1 MVADE
6 AAAVSAEHVLA
17 LDPPDS
23 VLPPPRE
30 SAVTIGCFDGVH
42 LGHRYLIQRMASRA
56 HATGR
61 LAVAVTFEPHPRRI
75 LRPDQPVIM
84 LTDAEERSALLR
96 AAGANLVVTLRFTP
110 ALAAMAPEAFTALLV
125 ERLRMRELWVGT
137 DFALGRG
144 RVGTVPV
151 LHQIGV
157 RQGFIVQTIAPFEM
171 DGEVVKS
178 SIVRQLLCD
187 GDLEHANRLLGRSYD
202 VVGEVVVGARRG
214 RQLGFPTANIAVPP
228 DRLLPAHGV
237 YAVRLQ
243 VAGEA
248 AWRPG
253 VANLGVR
260 PSFGEQQVV
269 LEVHL
274 FDFRGD
280 LYGKRVRVA
289 FVKQLR
295 EERRFASL
303 DELRA
308 QIARDAAAA
317 QAVLGTAAPRS
328 EKGER

>member
-1 MVADE
+1 MADE
-6 AAAVSAEHVLA
+6 GAAVSADHVLA

-23 VLPPPRE
+23 ALPPRHE
-30 SAVTIGCFDGVH
+30 SVVTVGCFDGVH
-42 LGHRYLIQRMASRA
+42 LGHRYLVGHLAERARSRD
-56 HATGR
+56 R

-75 LRPDQPVIM
+75 LRPDQPLVM

-96 AAGANLVVTLRFTP
+96 AAGADLVVTLRFTP
-110 ALAAMAPEAFTALLV
+110 ALAAMSPEDFTALLV
-125 ERLRMRELWVGT
+125 ERARMRELWVGT

-151 LHQIGV
+151 LREIGAS
-157 RQGFIVQTIAPFEM
+157 QGFTVHTIEPFEVH
-171 DGEVVKS
+171 GEVVKS
-178 SIVRQLLCD
+178 SIVRQLLRE
-187 GDLEHANRLLGRSYD
+187 GALEHANRLLGRAYD
-202 VVGEVVVGARRG
+202 VVGQVVGGAGRG
-214 RQLGFPTANIAVPP
+214 RPLGFPTANVGVPE

-248 AWRPG
+248 GQRPG

-260 PSFGEQQVV
+260 PSFGEQRVV

-274 FDFRGD
+274 FDFGGD
-280 LYGKRVRVA
+280 LYGQRVRVV
-289 FVKQLR
+289 FVERLR

-308 QIARDAAAA
+308 QIARDAAQAR
-317 QAVLGTAAPRS
+317 AVLGAGAARS
-328 EKGER
+328 EKVER